1 MSIMSRL
8 FVPFQVLV
16 VKVVLGRCV
25 QDDNKIRRKLGD
37 GLGLGGSDQVTLTE
51 PRITREQFPDFDSVY
66 RVKVRAAFL
75 GTNVSSKTALFALA
89 ASSEFHPRHGV
100 QFDAPFETCESVFSQ
115 RFSENVLSLS
125 VWRPCNKCTIPV
137 QFWPRNK

>member
-1 MSIMSRL
+1 MSVVSSL

-25 QDDNKIRRKLGD
+25 QDDTEIRRKPGED
-37 GLGLGGSDQVTLTE
+37 LGLGGRDQVTLTE
-51 PRITREQFPDFDSVY
+51 PRITCEQFPDFDSVY

-89 ASSEFHPRHGV
+89 ANSDFHPRHGV
-100 QFDAPFETCESVFSQ
+100 QFDAPLETCESVLSQ
-115 RFSENVLSLS
+115 RFSESMLSPS
-125 VWRPCNKCTIPV
+125 VWRPCSKWTIPV